1 MGGPQGRIGL
11 GTLAM
16 TAPHYLAFISYS
28 HADSATANWLHRSL
42 ESYRV
47 PAKLVGRET
56 HLGPVPRRLL
66 PIFKDR
72 EELAASGN
80 LSDGL
85 RNSLAAARS
94 LIVIASPAAAG
105 SRWVNE
111 EVRAYKQM
119 HGEAQVLVVIAAGE
133 PGASATPGREAEECF
148 PPAVRYRIGED
159 GTIGTEVAEPIAA
172 DLREHGDGRRLAML
186 KLVAGLTGLR
196 LDDLVRR
203 EAQRRAQRMRW
214 IAIVATV
221 IALIMLVLTIVAV
234 RARGEAERQRAEA
247 ERQRAQAD
255 GLVEFMLTDLR
266 KKLEPVGRLDA
277 LDVVGQRALA
287 YYAAQQPGSLDAD
300 ALGRRSRALHLVGE
314 VRNVRGDSEGALRAF
329 RQAAATTAEL
339 LARSPDDGQRIFDQ
353 AQSVFWV
360 GLIAY
365 QRGLG
370 TEAERNFRDYK
381 RLADRL
387 VTIDPANAD
396 WRMEVSYAETN
407 LGTMMID
414 RGRYR
419 EAEQAFLRGLRV
431 VEERLARKPNDP
443 AAMIEVGT
451 SLSWVGRAQE
461 DQEDVDAAIATYRRE
476 IEMYRQALARDP
488 RNMLAKRAT
497 IVARTSIGRKE
508 LARGDVTAAL
518 EPFRIAVRESAEM
531 LRLEPANGAWRLASI
546 KAQTNLSDA
555 LRFSGDASAAARA
568 YADAQ
573 KSLDVLSAS
582 DRTNV
587 DWNVSMQSF
596 LDLLGA
602 NLAQSSGSNEL
613 AGRLATRGVARLQP
627 VARTNDED
635 NSYILASLSL
645 IAGDAAVRLNRKD
658 EALTAWRRASTMI
671 GASTDQKSLKLA
683 VRYAADRR
691 LGQSA
696 KARSIAALLDKR
708 GFRHPFYIRE
718 RNR

>member
-1 MGGPQGRIGL
+1 M
-11 GTLAM
+11 A
-16 TAPHYLAFISYS
+16 APFYRAFISYS
-28 HADSATANWLHRSL
+28 HADAATAKWLHRVL
-42 ESYRV
+42 EAYRV
-47 PAKLVGRET
+47 PAKLVGRDT
-56 HLGPVPRRLL
+56 PLGPVPRRLL

-72 EELAASGN
+72 EELAASGK

-85 RNSLAAARS
+85 RNSLAAAQS
-94 LIVIASPAAAG
+94 LIVIASPGAAR

-111 EVRAYKQM
+111 EVRTYKQM
-119 HGEAQVLVVIAAGE
+119 HGEAQVLVVIASGE
-133 PGASATPGREAEECF
+133 PGASAMPGRDAEECF
-148 PPAVRYRIGED
+148 PPAVRFRVGAD
-159 GTIGTEVAEPIAA
+159 GTIGNVAAEPIAA
-172 DLREHGDGRRLAML
+172 DLRDHGDGRRLAKL

-196 LDDLVRR
+196 LDDLVQR

-214 IAIVATV
+214 ITIVATMV
-221 IALIMLVLTIVAV
+221 ALVMLVLTVVAV
-234 RARGEAERQRAEA
+234 RARAEA
-247 ERQRAQAD
+247 DRQRAQAD

-314 VRNVRGDSEGALRAF
+314 VRNLRGDNEGALGAF
-329 RQAAATTAEL
+329 RQAAATTEEL
-339 LARSPDDGQRIFDQ
+339 LARNPNNGQRIFDQ

-365 QRGLG
+365 QRGLSV
-370 TEAERNFRDYK
+370 EAERNFGEYK

-387 VTIDPANAD
+387 VAIDPKNAD
-396 WRMEVSYAETN
+396 WQMEVSFAETN

-414 RGRYR
+414 KGRYR
-419 EAEQAFLRGLRV
+419 EAEQAFMRALRV

-461 DQEDVDAAIATYRRE
+461 DQDLNDVAITTYRRE
-476 IEMYRQALARDP
+476 IELYRQALQRDP
-488 RNMLAKRAT
+488 KNMLAKRAT
-497 IVARTSIGRKE
+497 IVALTSIGRKE
-508 LARGDVTAAL
+508 LARGDVPAAL
-518 EPFRIAVRESAEM
+518 DPFRNAVRGSAEM
-531 LRLEPANGAWRLASI
+531 LRLEPSNGQWRLGSI
-546 KAQTNLSDA
+546 KALTGLSDA
-555 LRFSGDASAAARA
+555 LRFSGDASAAADA

-573 KSLDVLSAS
+573 KSLDVLIAS
-582 DRTNV
+582 DRKNV
-587 DWNVSMQSF
+587 DWNVSMQSR

-602 NLAQSSGSNEL
+602 KLAESSGLIEK
-613 AGRLATRGVARLQP
+613 AGALATRGVTRLQP
-627 VARTNDED
+627 IARTNDEE

-645 IAGDAAVRLNRKD
+645 IAGDIAARSNRKD
-658 EALTAWRRASTMI
+658 DALAAWRRASAMI
-671 GASTDQKSLKLA
+671 GGSTDKTSLKLA

-696 KARSIAALLDKR
+696 EAQSIAAQLDKR
-708 GFRHPFYIRE
+708 GFRHPFYMRE